1 MLFYREFLLY
11 HGEDL
16 DMKHKKVT
24 ILGGDMR
31 QATVAGVFADKG
43 ITVHVYGIE
52 REALPKSSVVHS
64 DWRSAVKNTACLVLP
79 LPISLDGKR
88 VNLPML
94 EGAAP
99 QLCEVF
105 SELPSGALVLGG
117 KISEKQKKLIEA
129 YGLGVAD
136 YFESEAL
143 QEANA
148 LPTAEGAVQILMR
161 EMPRVI
167 SGMPIAV
174 TGYGR
179 VSRALVKLLLAM
191 GAKVCVFARK
201 ECDTNAAKELGA
213 TAFSLESKEFCEAG
227 ERFAA
232 IFNTVP
238 AVIFTKEILKGI
250 STKTLLIDLASAPGG
265 FDQAVSTMGFGTIYA
280 LSLPGKYA
288 PVTAGELIADV
299 LLDMMKKEGLV

>member
-1 MLFYREFLLY
+1 
-11 HGEDL
+11 
-16 DMKHKKVT
+16 MKHKKVT
-24 ILGGDMR
+24 ILGGDLR
-31 QATVAGVFADKG
+31 QATVARVFVDKG
-43 ITVHVYGIE
+43 LAVHVYGIE
-52 REALPKSSVVHS
+52 REALPKECVVHR
-64 DWRSAVKNTACLVLP
+64 DWKSAVKNTACLILP

-94 EGAAP
+94 EGGAP

-105 SELPSGALVLGG
+105 SELPSDALVLGG
-117 KISEKQKKLIEA
+117 KIGSQQKKLIEA

-191 GAKVCVFARK
+191 GADVCVFARK
-201 ECDTNAAKELGA
+201 ESDRASAKALGA
-213 TAFSLESKEFCEAG
+213 AALSFESEEFRKMEN
-227 ERFAA
+227 RFAA

-238 AVIFTKEILKGI
+238 AEIFTKEILKEI
-250 STKTLLIDLASAPGG
+250 DTHALLIDLASAPGG
-265 FDQAVSTMGFGTIYA
+265 FDHAVSTMGFHTIYA

-299 LLDMMKKEGLV
+299 LLDIMKEEGLL